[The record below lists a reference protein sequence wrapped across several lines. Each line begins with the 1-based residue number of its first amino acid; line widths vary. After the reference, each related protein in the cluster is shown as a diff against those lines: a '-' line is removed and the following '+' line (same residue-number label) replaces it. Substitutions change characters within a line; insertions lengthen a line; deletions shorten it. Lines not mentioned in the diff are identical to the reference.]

1 MKVTFEEIF
10 EEEFEGMYRPRVA
23 VKIDGHEVGPGDVF
37 SRGVWFG
44 GFVARLNMGKRMRL
58 ELRGSEIVVTGFR
71 TVGLQTTPSADET
84 LEVA

>member
-44 GFVARLNMGKRMRL
+44 AFVARLNMGENLRL
-58 ELRGSEIVVTGFR
+58 DLRGSEIVVTGFR
-71 TVGLQTTPSADET
+71 TIESQATSRFDET
-84 LEVA
+84 LEAA